1 MVPFVDCGVP
11 GVVGAPRERV
21 GAEEEGWQSPGLSSI
36 HNRTATRNRE
46 GLAGEESGEPRS
58 QGSGSRREN
67 HGVC

>member
-11 GVVGAPRERV
+11 GVVGPPGR
-21 GAEEEGWQSPGLSSI
+21 GWVQKRRAGRALDPPVFTS
-36 HNRTATRNRE
+36 RTATRNRE

-67 HGVC
+67 HSVC